1 MTVPSLGNEKSTTLP
16 EKVLRVLPAA
26 LIGVLAMHFAMT
38 MAYLT
43 PLNPVKLRLMPV
55 VEGYIR
61 PFFEQRWTLFA
72 PNVDALTRYVL
83 VSCRGED
90 AQGVVQEQPWVN
102 ITLPLHEL
110 KQRYRLTPADRLD
123 RAQTVGIS
131 QLTPDDDEV
140 TKKLLSKPADT
151 EQYRQAVAH
160 VERQRE
166 HTKRLG
172 SRVLGRV
179 ASSACASLYPSL
191 RMQQVRV
198 RMATIKAPSFSQRM
212 ESEATGDT
220 NYTELPWQPYEE
232 VKDP

>member
-1 MTVPSLGNEKSTTLP
+1 MTVPSLGNEKSTKLP

-72 PNVDALTRYVL
+72 PDVEAMTRYVL

-131 QLTPDDDEV
+131 QLTPNDDDV

-151 EQYRQAVAH
+151 EQYRQAVAQPTST
-160 VERQRE
+160 RRCACSRSASAWPPS
-166 HTKRLG
+166 RLRPSPSAWRARPPETRTTRSCPG
-172 SRVLGRV
+172 SPMRR
-179 ASSACASLYPSL
+179 
-191 RMQQVRV
+191 
-198 RMATIKAPSFSQRM
+198 
-212 ESEATGDT
+212 
-220 NYTELPWQPYEE
+220 
-232 VKDP
+232 